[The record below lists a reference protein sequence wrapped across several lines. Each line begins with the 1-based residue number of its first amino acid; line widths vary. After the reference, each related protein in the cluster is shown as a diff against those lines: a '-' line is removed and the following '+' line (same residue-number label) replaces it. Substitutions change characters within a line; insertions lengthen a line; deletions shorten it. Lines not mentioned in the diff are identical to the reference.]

1 MMSNEES
8 NKPMLAAALAYARDG
23 WAVLP
28 LKGKKPLTQHGYKDA
43 SKDPVQITQWW
54 TQSPGA
60 NIGLVTGTGSG
71 RLVLDIDVKNGH
83 RGDES
88 LRELEAQYGGLP
100 ITRESRT
107 ASGGWHYL
115 FLMPAQCIK
124 SRKGVRDG
132 IDLLAEG
139 SYFVAPPSI
148 IDGTA
153 YQWVNDSEVAA
164 CPEWIANLRHAK
176 EHGESKPEA
185 RMEQLIRELFPDGR
199 ESNGYWVTRCP
210 YHDDGDPSF
219 SITLETG
226 TFRCFACQAE
236 GPMVHLYARVKGV
249 SEAEAQD
256 ILDPPPD
263 YIIRLNQRHAVV
275 TLDGKEVILTEKYD
289 WQGLYSGVAF
299 SSPSDLT
306 LKYENERTRLGKKDV
321 SIAEAWRQ
329 HPRRRQYERVI
340 FEPGDVQA
348 PGSFNLWRGFAVA
361 PQEGD
366 CSLYLTHL
374 FENICNRDQRL
385 YEYVVAWMA
394 DIVQRPRSKPGVA
407 IVLRG
412 RQGTGKSMAC
422 EEFGKLF
429 GIHFVSVAQAKQV
442 LGRFNAHLKHA
453 LVVLAEEAF
462 WAGDKEAE
470 GVIKDLITGH
480 QMRIEPKGKD
490 IFTVNNYLR
499 LLVCSNHEW
508 VIPAGMEERRFL
520 VLDVADRQCQN
531 RSYFGDL
538 LKAMVSGGR
547 EALLHF
553 LLHHDLSGIDVGR
566 APHTNAL
573 QENKIHSL
581 SVVERF
587 LFEALETGRVCGHH
601 EEWRLSI
608 ACRELQ
614 TAYIEYAC
622 RAGQS
627 RRSSQTELG
636 KALRR
641 LFGDVRKRQ
650 AMSSQGRINVWDL
663 PDLMTCRKHFDEA
676 MRWPDHEWG
685 LPETAPSQEWKPED
699 YEKIWP
705 DK

>member
-1 MMSNEES
+1 MSTER
-8 NKPMLAAALAYARDG
+8 KCPDHLLRAVLAYVEQG
-23 WAVLP
+23 WGAIP
-28 LKGKKPLTQHGYKDA
+28 LMNKKPFTPHGYKDA
-43 SKDPVQITQWW
+43 SKDPAQIIQWW
-54 TQSPGA
+54 TQWPDA
-60 NIGLVTGTGSG
+60 NIGLVTGSVSG

-100 ITRESRT
+100 LTRTSRT
-107 ASGGWHYL
+107 ASGGWHYI
-115 FLMPAQCIK
+115 FEMPAQPIK

-139 SYFVAPPSI
+139 SYFVAVPST
-148 IDGTA
+148 IDGIS
-153 YQWVNDSEVAA
+153 YQWLNENEIAA
-164 CPEWIANLRHAK
+164 CPEWVANLRPAK
-176 EHGESKPEA
+176 AQEEQNSETGIEH
-185 RMEQLIRELFPDGR
+185 LICELFPDGR

-210 YHDDGDPSF
+210 FHDDQDPSF

-226 TFRCFACQAE
+226 NFRCFACQVE
-236 GPMVHLYARVKGV
+236 GSMVELYAKVKGV
-249 SEAEAQD
+249 SEDEAQD
-256 ILDPPPD
+256 IVDPPPD
-263 YIIRLNQRHAVV
+263 YVVRLNQRHAIV
-275 TLDGKEVILTEKYD
+275 TLDGKEAILTEKYD
-289 WQGLYSGVAF
+289 WRGQYEGVAF

-306 LKYENERTRLGKKDV
+306 LKYENERTLLGKRNA

-340 FEPGDVQA
+340 FEPGDLHA
-348 PGSFNLWRGFAVA
+348 PGSFNLWRGFAVS
-361 PQEGD
+361 PHEGD
-366 CSLYLTHL
+366 CSLYLAHL

-385 YEYVVAWMA
+385 YDYVLAWMA
-394 DIVQRPRSKPGVA
+394 DAVQRPRSKPGVA

-412 RQGTGKSMAC
+412 RQGTGKSIAC

-429 GIHFVSVAQAKQV
+429 GVHFISVSHPKHL

-453 LVVLAEEAF
+453 LVVLSEEAF

-480 QMRIEPKGKD
+480 QMRVEPKGKD
-490 IFTVNNYLR
+490 PFTVQNYVR

-520 VLDVADRQCQN
+520 VLDVADRRCQN

-538 LKAMVSGGR
+538 LKAMDMGGR
-547 EALLHF
+547 EALLYY
-553 LLHHDLSGIDVGR
+553 LLHYDLSGIDVGC

-573 QENKIHSL
+573 QENKIHSFT
-581 SVVERF
+581 VVERF
-587 LFEALETGRVCGHH
+587 LFEAVEIGRLCGHH
-601 EEWRLSI
+601 DEWRLSI
-608 ACRELQ
+608 ACRELHA
-614 TAYIEYAC
+614 AYIDYAA
-622 RAGQS
+622 RVGQ
-627 RRSSQTELG
+627 RLRSSQTELG

-650 AMSSQGRINVWDL
+650 AMTDQGRINVWDL
-663 PDLMTCRKHFDEA
+663 PDLMTCRKHFDEI
-676 MRWPDHEWG
+676 MRWPNHEWG
-685 LPETAPSQEWKPED
+685 LPETAPNQEWKPED